1 MENFS
6 SISAPLTKLTHK
18 NVKYQWFEACEK
30 KKLKLKQRLTTTP
43 ILAVALGSGGYIV
56 YCDASRVG
64 LGSILGLRLI
74 LNRLKQ
80 LSSGLG
86 LLQQQKLEVS

>member
-30 KKLKLKQRLTTTP
+30 KKIKLKQRLTTTP
-43 ILAVALGSGGYIV
+43 ILAVASGSGGYIV
-56 YCDASRVG
+56 YCDALRVG
-64 LGSILGLRLI
+64 LGCVLMQHGKVIAYTSRQ
-74 LNRLKQ
+74 LK
-80 LSSGLG
+80 
-86 LLQQQKLEVS
+86 KHE

>member
-30 KKLKLKQRLTTTP
+30 KNLKLKQRLTTTP

-56 YCDASRVG
+56 YCDASKVG
-64 LGSILGLRLI
+64 LGCVLMQYGKVIAYIAYTSQQ
-74 LNRLKQ
+74 LK
-80 LSSGLG
+80 
-86 LLQQQKLEVS
+86 KHE